1 MVYSSG
7 DREMAFVNERKEDG
21 TWQTIDRER
30 NLVLQEVR
38 GGRPQEPIEFNLNIA
53 GDNIYFNA
61 FRRMKQLETKKYI
74 VEWRIVQIFSS
85 PLLKLDRSQ
94 LHALI
99 EEALDAYG
107 SAFSRKYVESLTVTF
122 SPNL

>member
-1 MVYSSG
+1 MMVYSSG

-53 GDNIYFNA
+53 GENINNG
-61 FRRMKQLETKKYI
+61 KYYPAN
-74 VEWRIVQIFSS
+74 FD
-85 PLLKLDRSQ
+85 P
-94 LHALI
+94 
-99 EEALDAYG
+99 
-107 SAFSRKYVESLTVTF
+107 
-122 SPNL
+122 